1 MMSGRRAK
9 GWVLGLG
16 LLSALSFGPGLFDM
30 ARLWWVERRLDR
42 RLAEITGQQERLA
55 REQQRLETD
64 PVYVEGLIR
73 STFKVSEPHE
83 LVVPLPSTDADRPS
97 Q

>member
-1 MMSGRRAK
+1 MMWGRQAK

-42 RLAEITGQQERLA
+42 RLAELARQQERLA
-55 REQQRLETD
+55 REQKRLETD

-73 STFKVSEPHE
+73 STFKVSEPNE
-83 LVVPLPSTDADRPS
+83 LVVPLPSTDASSSR
-97 Q
+97 